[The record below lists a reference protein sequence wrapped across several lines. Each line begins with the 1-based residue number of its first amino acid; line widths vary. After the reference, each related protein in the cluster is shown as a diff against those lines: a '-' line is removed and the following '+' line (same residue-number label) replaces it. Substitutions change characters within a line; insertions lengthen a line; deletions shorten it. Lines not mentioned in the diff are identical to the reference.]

1 MARYKKDIRHLIKW
15 HSCGEDYIALAD
27 CLGIKRNFAYTIVRR
42 GRYKNLAEGGSYSRK
57 IDEEVILGAIDILE
71 GNQKMQEELDL
82 FINAD
87 ALQEPGQTFQDYRF
101 RHVKSIVER
110 TSCEITPEK
119 CVGWY
124 NHTMTYIPDC
134 LARNKNDG

>member
-1 MARYKKDIRHLIKW
+1 MDLSGIFSLKKRLSKYSPFLTLVEAAISGWK
-15 HSCGEDYIALAD
+15 AAM
-27 CLGIKRNFAYTIVRR
+27 KR
-42 GRYKNLAEGGSYSRK
+42 
-57 IDEEVILGAIDILE
+57 
-71 GNQKMQEELDL
+71 KMQEEMDL

-87 ALQEPGQTFQDYRF
+87 ALKEPGQTLQDYRF

-110 TSCEITPEK
+110 TSCEITPQK

-134 LARNKNDG
+134 LARNKIDG